1 MPAPFTN
8 GVVREGYGHQCYGR
22 KDTLRMVLTRK
33 GTRARLDANGHA
45 VQGGEFTEH
54 VLFEL
59 EMPDTPE
66 SRAGLKGWD
75 RPCLGK
81 EIGNVEKFEDGVA
94 WVDGKE
100 LGVFAISRRTAR

>member
-8 GVVREGYGHQCYGR
+8 GIVREGYGHECYGR

-33 GTRARLDANGHA
+33 GVRGSLDHA
-45 VQGGEFTEH
+45 GTPFTEH

-66 SRAGLKGWD
+66 SRMGLKGWD
-75 RPCLGK
+75 RPHLGK
-81 EIGNVEKFEDGVA
+81 EIGTVAKFGDGVL
-94 WVDGKE
+94 WVDGAKE
-100 LGVFAISRRTAR
+100 LGWVGDQIPFFRRDAR